1 MPLKYVSVK
10 VRYGMIVIILA
21 IFWLPF
27 PGVFAQNF
35 LRTDSPLLKT
45 RSPIWRISVVNVFD
59 HDPQAFTQGL
69 VYHQGYLYEST
80 GLYAKSALMKKD
92 LSTGKILKAH
102 KMPAE
107 YFGEGIAILGKKIY
121 QLTYQNETGFIYD
134 LETFKITGQFSYRGE
149 GWGLTTDGRYL
160 MMSNG
165 SSIIT
170 FHDPGTF
177 KIIRRIQ
184 VKDGDT
190 AVGRINEMAFVK
202 GEIWANIF
210 MEDVIVRISPQTG
223 KVSGWVDLSPLYS
236 YLPKNIQVDVLNG
249 IAYDPLAER
258 IFVTGKFWPKVF
270 EIQLLK

>member
-1 MPLKYVSVK
+1 MIAMILVFFCVSFV
-10 VRYGMIVIILA
+10 
-21 IFWLPF
+21 
-27 PGVFAQNF
+27 GVFAQNNF

-45 RSPIWRISVVNVFD
+45 RSPISRISVVNVYD
-59 HDPQAFTQGL
+59 HDPRAFTQGL
-69 VYHQGYLYEST
+69 VYHQGHLYEST
-80 GLYAKSALMKKD
+80 GLYGKSALMKKD
-92 LSTGKILKAH
+92 LSSRKVLKAH
-102 KMPAE
+102 QMPAE
-107 YFGEGIAILGKKIY
+107 YFGEGIAILDGKIY

-190 AVGRINEMAFVK
+190 SIGRINEMAFVK

-223 KVSGWVDLSPLYS
+223 KVTGWIDLSPLYS
-236 YLPKNIQVDVLNG
+236 YLPRNSQVDVLNG
-249 IAYDPLAER
+249 IAYDRQAER
-258 IFVTGKFWPKVF
+258 IFVTGKFWPKIF
-270 EIQLLK
+270 EIQLFQ

>member
-1 MPLKYVSVK
+1 
-10 VRYGMIVIILA
+10 
-21 IFWLPF
+21 
-27 PGVFAQNF
+27 
-35 LRTDSPLLKT
+35 
-45 RSPIWRISVVNVFD
+45 
-59 HDPQAFTQGL
+59 
-69 VYHQGYLYEST
+69 
-80 GLYAKSALMKKD
+80 MKKD
-92 LSTGKILKAH
+92 LSSGKVLKAH
-102 KMPAE
+102 QMPAE
-107 YFGEGIAILGKKIY
+107 YFGEGIAILDGKIY

-190 AVGRINEMAFVK
+190 SIGRINEMAFVK

-223 KVSGWVDLSPLYS
+223 KVTGWIDLSPLYS
-236 YLPKNIQVDVLNG
+236 YLPRNSQVDILNG
-249 IAYDPLAER
+249 IAYDRQAER
-258 IFVTGKFWPKVF
+258 IFVTGKFWPKIF
-270 EIQLLK
+270 EIQLFQ